1 MYQPQIISEA
11 REGSSAR
18 LRLRISPE
26 LRYFAGHFPVS
37 PVLPGVVQIHWVT
50 EIGRRLFGA
59 LGEFSGIDNLK
70 FHQVVTPNMELDL
83 VLTHDAQA
91 RRLDFSYVAGE
102 TKFSSGRLVFVGA
115 AA

>member
-18 LRLRISPE
+18 LRMRISPE
-26 LRYFAGHFPVS
+26 LRYFAGHFPAW
-37 PVLPGVVQIHWVT
+37 PVLPGVVQVHWAT

-70 FHQVVTPNMELDL
+70 FHQVITPNKELEL
-83 VLTHDAQA
+83 VFTHDAPA
-91 RRLDFSYVAGE
+91 RRLDFSYTAGA
-102 TKFSSGRLVFVGA
+102 TKFSSGRIVFGA
-115 AA
+115 